1 MTSLSQT
8 STAASYWEFGLKKA
22 DQQIILDD
30 FNKYDPGWVY
40 SKQQGCVNEG
50 AALGR
55 GAATSGFN
63 KFIEL
68 TIKYFCFN
76 FNCCQLL
83 GICESEISRAKALLK
98 IQWQTLIMSRRNSH
112 GGLKKADQQ
121 IILDDFN
128 KYDPGWVYSKQQ
140 GCVNEGAALGRGAA
154 TSGFNK
160 FIELT
165 EAAKDLKDGSLSQ

>member
-1 MTSLSQT
+1 MTSLSQTT

-30 FNKYDPGWVY
+30 FNKYG
-40 SKQQGCVNEG
+40 
-50 AALGR
+50 
-55 GAATSGFN
+55 
-63 KFIEL
+63 
-68 TIKYFCFN
+68 
-76 FNCCQLL
+76 
-83 GICESEISRAKALLK
+83 
-98 IQWQTLIMSRRNSH
+98 
-112 GGLKKADQQ
+112 
-121 IILDDFN
+121 
-128 KYDPGWVYSKQQ
+128 PGWVYSKQQ